1 MTCGVNVFIV
11 RLEHAILYPEGI
23 NTKTTQR
30 VVLGGSKIG
39 VKSFVLC
46 WYENEPY
53 TPLLFCTRFKQ
64 GETVFFVRLP
74 LRHLQAAGARTDKM
88 ESRHLEL

>member
-11 RLEHAILYPEGI
+11 RLEHVILYPEGI
-23 NTKTTQR
+23 NTKTST

-39 VKSFVLC
+39 VKSFVSC
-46 WYENEPY
+46 RYENEPY

-64 GETVFFVRLP
+64 GERDFLLSDSERHSQDIDIAMSMSWLCLRL
-74 LRHLQAAGARTDKM
+74 
-88 ESRHLEL
+88 